1 MQYEACGYNE
11 SHKVTLYSTCIM
23 TYCLHG
29 YSSCYL
35 KGISTLRTRIFFI
48 FSNIIQYLTNH
59 VRVIPLRN
67 GITNTVTPI
76 LEKVVTLFQKIML
89 EVLRTVVKEENSQ

>member
-1 MQYEACGYNE
+1 M
-11 SHKVTLYSTCIM
+11 
-23 TYCLHG
+23 
-29 YSSCYL
+29 
-35 KGISTLRTRIFFI
+35 I

-67 GITNTVTPI
+67 GITNTVTPF

-89 EVLRTVVKEENSQ
+89 EVLRTMVKEENSQ